1 MNSVFQW
8 IQQYSNNKTIKG
20 KCFLFKIIHQQHTFT
35 NMSASINQF
44 GLHTIEYAI
53 RKKKLQDPLYIAAH
67 PESLPEPRKS
77 KY

>member
-1 MNSVFQW
+1 
-8 IQQYSNNKTIKG
+8 
-20 KCFLFKIIHQQHTFT
+20 
-35 NMSASINQF
+35 MSTINQF